1 MNSSKYSTFLTILLV
16 VAIIAIIVLLGFFG
30 YDVYSKISINK
41 GAEDAISRFEDSIK
55 EENSQPEESI
65 NENDSENTTQSI
77 ESPIG
82 SVSQTNTNSTKAKS
96 GGTTYQGYTMV
107 GKIKIPAINIEYPI
121 LEKVT
126 KKSIQIAVAVLYGP
140 GVNKTGNTVIVG
152 HNYRNGTFFS
162 NLSKL
167 KNGDKIY
174 ITDES
179 GKQVEYSVYKNYETI
194 AEDTTYMTR
203 DTEGK
208 REISLSTCT
217 VDSNYRTII
226 LAKE

>member
-1 MNSSKYSTFLTILLV
+1 MSSSKYSTFLTVLLI

-30 YDVYSKISINK
+30 YDVYSKMGINK
-41 GAEDAISRFEDSIK
+41 GAEDAISRFENSIK
-55 EENSQPEESI
+55 EEQE
-65 NENDSENTTQSI
+65 QSI
-77 ESPIG
+77 EETKSNDNVSSSVVSPLS
-82 SVSQTNTNSTKAKS
+82 SVSQSNVNYSNKGNS
-96 GGTTYQGYTMV
+96 GTTYQGYTMV

-174 ITDES
+174 ITDTT

-203 DTEGK
+203 DTAGK

-226 LAKE
+226 LAKEE

>member
-1 MNSSKYSTFLTILLV
+1 MSSSKYSTFLTVLLI

-30 YDVYSKISINK
+30 YDVYSKMSINK
-41 GAEDAISRFEDSIK
+41 GAEDAISRFENSIK
-55 EENSQPEESI
+55 EEQEQSKEESKS
-65 NENDSENTTQSI
+65 SESSI
-77 ESPIG
+77 SSVESPLSGI
-82 SVSQTNTNSTKAKS
+82 SQSSINYSNKGTS
-96 GGTTYQGYTMV
+96 GTTYQGYTMV

-174 ITDES
+174 ITDTT

-203 DTEGK
+203 DTAGK

-226 LAKE
+226 LAKEE

>member
-1 MNSSKYSTFLTILLV
+1 MSSKYSTFLTVLLV
-16 VAIIAIIVLLGFFG
+16 LAIIAIIVLLGFFG
-30 YDVYSKISINK
+30 YDIYSKISINK
-41 GAEDAISRFEDSIK
+41 GAEDAISRFEDAIK
-55 EENSQPEESI
+55 EENNNQSESI
-65 NENDSENTTQSI
+65 ENNSDSSTESV

-82 SVSQTNTNSTKAKS
+82 SVSQSSVNYQNNGS
-96 GGTTYQGYTMV
+96 GGTTYQGYAVV

-174 ITDES
+174 ITDAS
-179 GKQVEYSVYKNYETI
+179 GKQVEYTVYKNYETT

-203 DTEGK
+203 DTAGK
-208 REISLSTCT
+208 MEISLSTCT

-226 LAKE
+226 LAKAE

>member
-1 MNSSKYSTFLTILLV
+1 MSSSKYSTFLTVLLI

-30 YDVYSKISINK
+30 YDVYSKMSINK
-41 GAEDAISRFEDSIK
+41 GAEDAISRFENSIK
-55 EENSQPEESI
+55 EEQE
-65 NENDSENTTQSI
+65 QSI
-77 ESPIG
+77 EETKSNDNVSSSVVSPLS
-82 SVSQTNTNSTKAKS
+82 SVSQSNVNYSNKGNS
-96 GGTTYQGYTMV
+96 GTTV

-140 GVNKTGNTVIVG
+140 GENKTGNTVIVG
-152 HNYRNGTFFS
+152 HIYRNGTFFS

-174 ITDES
+174 ITDTT

-203 DTEGK
+203 DTAGK

-226 LAKE
+226 LAKAE

>member
-1 MNSSKYSTFLTILLV
+1 MNSSKYNNFLTILLV
-16 VAIIAIIVLLGFFG
+16 VAIIAIIVLLGFFA
-30 YDVYSKISINK
+30 YDIYNKYSINK
-41 GAEDAISRFEDSIK
+41 GAEDAISRFEDAIK
-55 EENSQPEESI
+55 DDNEVEN
-65 NENDSENTTQSI
+65 N
-77 ESPIG
+77 
-82 SVSQTNTNSTKAKS
+82 S
-96 GGTTYQGYTMV
+96 GGTEEIVESPLNSVNQSSVEYVSAETTYKGYTIV
-107 GKIKIPAINIEYPI
+107 GKIKIPVINIEYPI

-167 KNGDKIY
+167 KVGDKIY
-174 ITDES
+174 ITDAS
-179 GKQVEYSVYKNYETI
+179 GEQVEYTVYKNYETT

-203 DTEGK
+203 DTAGK

-226 LAKE
+226 LAKAE